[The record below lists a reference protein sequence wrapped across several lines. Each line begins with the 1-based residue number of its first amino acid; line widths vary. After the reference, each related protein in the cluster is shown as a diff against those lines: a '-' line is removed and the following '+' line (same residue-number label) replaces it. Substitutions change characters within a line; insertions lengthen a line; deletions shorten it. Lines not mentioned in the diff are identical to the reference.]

1 MSMVILGVFLLIV
14 ASTSTAPTPG
24 YKYLVI
30 KLPANLLPAK
40 MLPNQTLPG
49 KILPVE
55 TLEHTVWYVSFGYQG
70 TFVGLA
76 QLFYIGV

>member
-14 ASTSTAPTPG
+14 ASTSTATTPG

-40 MLPNQTLPG
+40 ILPNQTLPG

-55 TLEHTVWYVSFGYQG
+55 MPEHMVWYVSFGYQG
-70 TFVGLA
+70 K
-76 QLFYIGV
+76 

>member
-1 MSMVILGVFLLIV
+1 MIMVILGVFLLIV
-14 ASTSTAPTPG
+14 ASTSTHTTPG

-49 KILPVE
+49 KILLVE
-55 TLEHTVWYVSFGYQG
+55 TLKHTVWYVSFGYQG
-70 TFVGLA
+70 TFVGVA

>member
-1 MSMVILGVFLLIV
+1 MV
-14 ASTSTAPTPG
+14 ASTSTATTLG

-49 KILPVE
+49 KILPVK
-55 TLEHTVWYVSFGYQG
+55 TLEHTVWYVSFGYQ
-70 TFVGLA
+70 A
-76 QLFYIGV
+76 SI